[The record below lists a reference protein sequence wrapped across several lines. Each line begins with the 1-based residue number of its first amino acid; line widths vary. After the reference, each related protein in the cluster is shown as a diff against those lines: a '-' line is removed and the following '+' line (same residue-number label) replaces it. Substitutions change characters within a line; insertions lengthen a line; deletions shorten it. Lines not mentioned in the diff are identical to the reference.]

1 MDENVE
7 AEARE
12 DRVLEL
18 WVLVHDDGHDA
29 DVGQEAASST
39 YNVFPEKNQ
48 ASSELFSKVRPIN

>member
-39 YNVFPEKNQ
+39 HNVFPEKIKPPVNY
-48 ASSELFSKVRPIN
+48 SVK